1 MRAALARKKTAPP
14 EPADKR
20 KLILRAATA
29 VFAERGFHKTRVSD
43 IAKKAGVAYGL
54 IYHYFDSKDAV
65 LDAVFDES
73 WAVFLKVLR
82 DIAGDP
88 ARNASEKLTAIS
100 DLLIGALR
108 LEPALVQVIIGEVS
122 RSDRFVTSG
131 KVSAFE
137 AAFTVIRGLIVE
149 GQRRGEL
156 RADID
161 PQVGAYLF
169 FGALETVCTG
179 FVIGKIKC
187 DTDEEADAI
196 KRTLRRAFLDGLRDK
211 GAS

>member
-1 MRAALARKKTAPP
+1 MPTAALKKKAAPS
-14 EPADKR
+14 EPADRR
-20 KLILRAATA
+20 KQIFRAAIA

-65 LDAVFDES
+65 LNAVFDES
-73 WAVFLKVLR
+73 WAVFLKVLK
-82 DIAGDP
+82 DIAGDSSRP
-88 ARNASEKLTAIS
+88 TTERLTAMS

-131 KVSAFE
+131 KVEAFE
-137 AAFTVIRGLIVE
+137 AAFSVVRGLITE
-149 GQRRGEL
+149 GQKRGEI
-156 RADID
+156 RDDID
-161 PQVGAYLF
+161 AQVCAYLF

-179 FVIGKIKC
+179 FMIGKIKC
-187 DTDEEADAI
+187 ETDDDAESI
-196 KRTLRRAFLDGLRDK
+196 KRTLRRAFLDGMRVH
-211 GAS
+211 